1 MCGDV
6 LFYQRAVGVPQAISS
21 PEGDSQDYFLFNAGA
36 KGGDG
41 EIGATGASLVTE
53 VRIFKKI
60 VDL

>member
-1 MCGDV
+1 VCGDV
-6 LFYQRAVGVPQAISS
+6 LFHQRAVGVPQAISS
-21 PEGDSQDYFLFNAGA
+21 PKGDPQDFLFETGA
-36 KGGDG
+36 KGVDG